1 MARLTLILLVLGLPL
16 GAAVRGAP
24 ESSRKLPYRI
34 VDTGQIRCYDDRTE
48 TTFPK
53 AGAPFF
59 GQDAHY
65 AGHAPSYRDNG
76 DGTVSDLNTGLMWQ
90 ADPGEKRSFD
100 DARAGARRCRTG
112 GYEDWRLPT
121 IKELYSLILF
131 SGTDPDPL
139 ARDTSAQKPFLDTR
153 YFRFEYGDPSR
164 GERVIDMQ
172 YVSSTRYVSKT
183 MGGAATVFG
192 VNFADGRDQ
201 GLPGERSGRPSRQ
214 EALLRALR
222 PRQSRLRQERLRRQ
236 RGRHGHGPRHRPHV
250 DEGRQRRAPRGSRR
264 GRQADLGRRR
274 SDGRRTSG
282 TPAARTGGSRT
293 PRSSRASSTTGG
305 RRTRHGPPP
314 SIRSS
319 TARRSRTKA
328 GRPTGRTTGRA
339 RRTSG
344 RPRPAPASTSPSAA
358 PSASCR
364 CEGCRA

>member
-1 MARLTLILLVLGLPL
+1 MARLTLILIVLGLPL

-153 YFRFEYGDPSR
+153 YFRFEYGDPSPR
-164 GERVIDMQ
+164 RAGHRHAVRELDPVREQD
-172 YVSSTRYVSKT
+172 
-183 MGGAATVFG
+183 
-192 VNFADGRDQ
+192 DGR
-201 GLPGERSGRPSRQ
+201 RGRPSSASTSPTAGSRATP
-214 EALLRALR
+214 ESAPGGRRGKKALLRALR

-264 GRQADLGRRR
+264 G
-274 SDGRRTSG
+274 T
-282 TPAARTGGSRT
+282 
-293 PRSSRASSTTGG
+293 AS
-305 RRTRHGPPP
+305 
-314 SIRSS
+314 
-319 TARRSRTKA
+319 
-328 GRPTGRTTGRA
+328 
-339 RRTSG
+339 
-344 RPRPAPASTSPSAA
+344 
-358 PSASCR
+358 
-364 CEGCRA
+364 

>member
-192 VNFADGRDQ
+192 VNFADGRIK
-201 GLPGERSGRPSRQ
+201 GYPES
-214 EALLRALR
+214 
-222 PRQSRLRQERLRRQ
+222 
-236 RGRHGHGPRHRPHV
+236 
-250 DEGRQRRAPRGSRR
+250 AP
-264 GRQADLGRRR
+264 
-274 SDGRRTSG
+274 
-282 TPAARTGGSRT
+282 
-293 PRSSRASSTTGG
+293 GG
-305 RRTRHGPPP
+305 RRGKKLFCVLYVRGNPAYGKNDFVGNG
-314 SIRSS
+314 
-319 TARRSRTKA
+319 TARSRTA
-328 GRPTGRTTGRA
+328 P
-339 RRTSG
+339 
-344 RPRPAPASTSPSAA
+344 PAS
-358 PSASCR
+358 R
-364 CEGCRA
+364 G